1 MKKDPVL
8 DALQK
13 ASKGLRYTS
22 ETDAPLQPF
31 VGKDLTEVTGTGKGT
46 RVEEMTLDSFFH
58 AVPSEDRAKF
68 QKLAKLLKEQLSG
81 VKVYKLGNEA
91 EKTVYITGKTADGRW
106 AGLKT
111 TVVET

>member
-31 VGKDLTEVTGTGKGT
+31 VWANGGELTPERLADKATETT
-46 RVEEMTLDSFFH
+46 TLDAFFP
-58 AVPSEDRAKF
+58 VPCRPRNKRGFRSWPKF
-68 QKLAKLLKEQLSG
+68 
-81 VKVYKLGNEA
+81 
-91 EKTVYITGKTADGRW
+91 
-106 AGLKT
+106 
-111 TVVET
+111 